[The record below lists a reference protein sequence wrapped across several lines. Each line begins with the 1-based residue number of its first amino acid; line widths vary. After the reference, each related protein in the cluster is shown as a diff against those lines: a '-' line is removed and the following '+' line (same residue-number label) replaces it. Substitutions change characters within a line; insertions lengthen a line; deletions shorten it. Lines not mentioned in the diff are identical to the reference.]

1 MATDVAVVDIE
12 QERDRK
18 RGQALLKAIGL
29 DKVPP
34 EQREIALAIAKR
46 YELDLLLKHLV
57 LVDGRPY
64 ITRDGLLH
72 VAHRSGVLDGIEV
85 TDAEVVTIPDV
96 GAFWRASCS
105 VYRKDMSR
113 PFTYS
118 GRYPTKGGN
127 QRYAPE
133 MAVKVAEVM
142 ALRRAFD
149 VSAPV
154 MEERWDVDPSSVV
167 AVEPEP
173 PLAETVAARKA
184 AITSGPTPV
193 GSGQGNGEAV
203 AEPPPSD
210 EPPHPAAPD
219 AGRGTPASRRTA
231 AQASPRGAVQAPDSP
246 EVGGPAP
253 DAAPSTTGAAN
264 QDGDADSNE
273 RTEAADPAR
282 RCEAFAEAVGRC
294 ERDYGHAG
302 EHALGTES
310 WR

>member
-1 MATDVAVVDIE
+1 MTDTAVVDIE

-193 GSGQGNGEAV
+193 GSG
-203 AEPPPSD
+203 
-210 EPPHPAAPD
+210 H
-219 AGRGTPASRRTA
+219 AGRGIDTPSRRTVEA
-231 AQASPRGAVQAPDSP
+231 PATVTAPEGPRDSA
-246 EVGGPAP
+246 GPAIP
-253 DAAPSTTGAAN
+253 DAASEAEKEG
-264 QDGDADSNE
+264 GDVASDDSD
-273 RTEAADPAR
+273 EAADPAR
-282 RCEAFAEAVGRC
+282 PPCEGFHKELGRC
-294 ERDYGHAG
+294 VRDEHELPPEGTNHRNKQG
-302 EHALGTES
+302 ETWA
-310 WR
+310 